1 MRARTSAREQGARRT
16 VVASLILAL
25 LASGT
30 ATAEMWRGLAV
41 APEHRCAPYNR
52 VRDYPYSQSVER
64 AVARRLGAI
73 RSPYTGRCFASLGE
87 TDIEHIVATSEAHD
101 SGLCAADATMRK
113 KFASDLR
120 NLTLASPQVNR
131 HEKRGHDAAGWLP
144 TRNRCWF
151 AARVI
156 EVKRAYG
163 LSVDGAER
171 DALEAVLSQ
180 CADTRLRLGACAA
193 PAAASATPSTSATG
207 DALERY
213 DDNGNGRITCAEARR
228 HHIAPVRRG
237 HPAYPFMRD
246 GDGDGIV
253 CE

>member
-1 MRARTSAREQGARRT
+1 MGA
-16 VVASLILAL
+16 V
-25 LASGT
+25 
-30 ATAEMWRGLAV
+30 
-41 APEHRCAPYNR
+41 
-52 VRDYPYSQSVER
+52 Q
-64 AVARRLGAI
+64 
-73 RSPYTGRCFASLGE
+73 SPYTGRCFASLGE

-101 SGLCAADATMRK
+101 SGLCAADAAVRK

-131 HEKRGHDAAGWLP
+131 HEKRGHDAAGW
-144 TRNRCWF
+144 F

-163 LSVDGAER
+163 LSVDRAER

-180 CADTRLRLGACAA
+180 CADTRLRLSACAA
-193 PAAASATPSTSATG
+193 PAAAPATPSTSATDG
-207 DALERY
+207 ALERY

-246 GDGDGIV
+246 ADGDGVV
-253 CE
+253 C